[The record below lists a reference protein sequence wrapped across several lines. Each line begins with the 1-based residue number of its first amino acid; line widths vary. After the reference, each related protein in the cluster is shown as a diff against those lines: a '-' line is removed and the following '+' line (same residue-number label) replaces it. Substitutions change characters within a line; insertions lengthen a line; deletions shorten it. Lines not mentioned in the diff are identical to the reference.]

1 MKLKPLFQL
10 VALTSYHLQHRLLL
24 NQLDIVQSAPVVIEM
39 LKLNR
44 TKETRF
50 LSLLVYQAVRKAEE
64 LNKSS
69 ILAKVNSLSKVVD
82 DKILSCNNSVMVV
95 IA

>member
-1 MKLKPLFQL
+1 MKLRPLFQL
-10 VALTSYHLQHRLLL
+10 VYSTSYHLQHRLLL

-50 LSLLVYQAVRKAEE
+50 LSLLVYQAEQKAEE

-69 ILAKVNSLSKVVD
+69 ILAKVKFLSKVDD
-82 DKILSCNNSVMVV
+82 DKILSCNNSVMVA